1 MLSGGVALED
11 DGSRACTTVWL
22 ERARHLRPVLYGRRV
37 TWLRLTLIGAVM
49 AVVMA
54 CVGSASAC
62 GCGVLLQAPGIRQP
76 ISEVYEKALVTYHD
90 GIETIVPGLG
100 IANAGPHAAVVFP
113 VPHSPRLRAL
123 PADLDVFGELE
134 AATAP
139 KLTETQSCPSG
150 LACATA
156 PPAPPRVIAQKVIGG
171 YQVTILHGGTGATL
185 FAWLASH
192 GYALPTGATPIL
204 RAYAAQGWYFVALR
218 LAHRAAGEIKPLAIA
233 FPSYRIIYPMRLSAM
248 ATGPFGLELFVN
260 ADKPVRGNG
269 LAGLA
274 TMFAGTVA
282 SLSPAPS
289 NGVLALLPG
298 RYLTELEAD
307 NVEPASISSDVF
319 TSYVSPATVPPAPV
333 KPPSSGGSSP
343 WPYIA
348 IAAAVLAAAGLGLRR
363 RASRGGGP

>member
-1 MLSGGVALED
+1 MNS
-11 DGSRACTTVWL
+11 
-22 ERARHLRPVLYGRRV
+22 
-37 TWLRLTLIGAVM
+37 LRLTLIGGVT

-62 GCGVLLQAPGIRQP
+62 GCGVLLQAPGIRQL

-100 IANAGPHAAVVFP
+100 IANAGRHAAVVFP
-113 VPHSPRLRAL
+113 VPRSPSLRAL

-139 KLTETQSCPSG
+139 KPTETQSCPSG
-150 LACATA
+150 LSCATA
-156 PPAPPRVIAQKVIGG
+156 PPPPLRVIAQKVIGG
-171 YQVTILHGGTGATL
+171 YQVTILRGGTGATL
-185 FAWLASH
+185 FAWLAFH

-204 RAYAAQGWYFVALR
+204 RTYAAEGWYFVALR

-233 FPSYRIIYPMRLSAM
+233 FRSSQIVYPMRLSAV
-248 ATGPFGLELFVN
+248 ATSPLGLELFVN
-260 ADKPVRGNG
+260 ADKPIRGSG

-282 SLSPAPS
+282 SLSPALS
-289 NGVLALLPG
+289 SGVLALLPG
-298 RYLTELEAD
+298 RYLTELQAS
-307 NVEPASISSDVF
+307 NVEPASINSDVF
-319 TSYVSPATVPPAPV
+319 ASYVSPATVPPTPV
-333 KPPSSGGSSP
+333 KPASSGGSSP

-348 IAAAVLAAAGLGLRR
+348 IAAAVLAAAGLGFRR
-363 RASRGGGP
+363 RASWGGGS